1 MVVTDDTPLKGKGKY
16 KTIGELKKASMGA
29 TNGAAT
35 AIRSMEPSEERDYI
49 DDYMFNTHYKTKI
62 WNMGNLTERIKPL
75 ENEICYRMIMRQ
87 CFNGEDIRSKK
98 VTTIILS
105 SVTTDFIKELNLL
118 HPSFTGTFIDYLSRR
133 IISELTEKPFED
145 GRAWMILNDGTS
157 HSCTDSNNT
166 ICKYSIQ
173 SSRLPICRYLAYE
186 KTKDTSLFKS
196 CDILPEIFITSLCHS
211 ESFGDYIEQGVVDS
225 IYNKLL
231 HTSNLM
237 DSLIN
242 PLTELYKQYIIEGQ
256 DILLNPGI
264 GGELDDIQGRI
275 PSDADMVINDTL
287 FDIKCVKKSKP
298 IIEIF
303 QLLGY
308 ASLLFL
314 NKNYRRK
321 INKIAILNLLQGT
334 YDTYDISFLTKDNFV
349 AFIKILLKQ

>member
-1 MVVTDDTPLKGKGKY
+1 MN
-16 KTIGELKKASMGA
+16 A
-29 TNGAAT
+29 TNAAAT

-49 DDYMFNTHYKTKI
+49 DDWMFNTHYKSKI

-75 ENEICYRMIMRQ
+75 ENEICYRVLMRR
-87 CFNGEDIRSKK
+87 CFNDEDIRSKK
-98 VTTIILS
+98 VTTTILS
-105 SVTTDFIKELNLL
+105 SVTTNFIKELNLL

-133 IISELTEKPFED
+133 IISELTEKPFGDARASFILHD
-145 GRAWMILNDGTS
+145 GIS
-157 HSCTDSNNT
+157 HLCNNSNNT
-166 ICKYSIQ
+166 ICKYGIQ
-173 SSRLPICRYLAYE
+173 SSQLPICRYLAYE
-186 KTKDTSLFKS
+186 KVKNTSLYKS

-211 ESFGDYIEQGVVDS
+211 ESFGDYIEQEVVNS

-231 HTSNLM
+231 HTPNLT
-237 DSLIN
+237 DSLLN
-242 PLTELYKQYIIEGQ
+242 PLIELYKQYINEGQ
-256 DILLNPGI
+256 DILLNPGM
-264 GGELDDIQGRI
+264 GGELDNLQGRI
-275 PSDADMVINDTL
+275 PSDADMVMNDAL
-287 FDIKCVKKSKP
+287 FDIKCVKKSRP